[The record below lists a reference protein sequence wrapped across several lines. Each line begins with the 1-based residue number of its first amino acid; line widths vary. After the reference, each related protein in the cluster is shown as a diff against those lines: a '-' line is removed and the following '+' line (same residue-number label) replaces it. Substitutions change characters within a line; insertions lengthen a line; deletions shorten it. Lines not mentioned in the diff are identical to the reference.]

1 MTIVLD
7 WGHVHEN
14 YRSDLHS
21 TWVCVQ
27 HWYASSVYQYSWF
40 HLSIN
45 VNSYNNR
52 YWPEENPMLIHEEPS
67 NDWKN
72 RSSRRKESTQDI
84 AFSISPAALQ
94 YGINNVFIM
103 CDECL

>member
-1 MTIVLD
+1 MSRRYMRRKNWMTIVLD

-14 YRSDLHS
+14 CWSDLHS

-40 HLSIN
+40 HLSRN

-52 YWPEENPMLIHEEPS
+52 YWSEENPMLIHEEPS
-67 NDWKN
+67 ND
-72 RSSRRKESTQDI
+72 TQ
-84 AFSISPAALQ
+84 L
-94 YGINNVFIM
+94 VFDVQWVTRIIRPVF
-103 CDECL
+103 LT